1 MKKIMIIG
9 FSIIGIIVVLT
20 SKIPE
25 NTLENYFDIIYDMK
39 SYDVSKIQ
47 SGNELD
53 LITSQTSVKNKC
65 KEYFSSDLTQNV
77 NAVESHIQL
86 LTNAISNGYTF
97 SLDNLD
103 YTYYTNSSKRDIRNL
118 NYKVKV
124 VFIDEEMNEQLLEVK
139 GYLQLVLRDSKWVIN
154 TDQVL
159 VFPKEEL
166 GMIETIED
174 IEREVINQDL
184 IDGDISIQEEML
196 KDYFDVIYDIENYD
210 AVSIKNGS
218 KMEALLVQ
226 DSVIKKCN
234 QYFTEVIKI
243 YL

>member
-1 MKKIMIIG
+1 MKKIIIIG

-47 SGNELD
+47 SGTELD
-53 LITSQTSVKNKC
+53 LIISQTSVKNKC

-77 NAVESHIQL
+77 NAVKSHIQL

-103 YTYYTNSSKRDIRNL
+103 YTYYTNSSKRNIRNL
-118 NYKVKV
+118 NYNIKV

-154 TDQVL
+154 TDQVV

-184 IDGDISIQEEML
+184 IDDKSIQEEML

-210 AVSIKNGS
+210 VVSIKNGS
-218 KMEALLVQ
+218 KMEAFLVQ
-226 DSVIKKCN
+226 DSVIKKCS
-234 QYFTEVIKI
+234 QYFTEELSR